1 MNKTIQPMR
10 NQSTPYSLPQTIGQA
25 ACRQK
30 CGLAVGPPSVT
41 GAALALVGLWLG
53 AGCQTGDVSDTA
65 SKPYEFMSLPKP
77 ALAPETKPTPGS
89 TNAIILR
96 EGDTA
101 ISRPVPAATNA
112 LILREGD
119 TVRVTF
125 PGAPNLNTVQ
135 QIRRDGQIT
144 LPTGGELKAVGRK
157 PTELEADL
165 LKVYGPQLQFKEV
178 VVALESSAFPVFVT
192 GAVLRPGRIMSDR
205 PITALEAI
213 MEAGGF
219 DYTKANI
226 KAVVIVRH
234 EDGQVKNFKLN
245 LKLPLEGKQS
255 KPFYLKPS
263 DIVYVKER
271 FSFF

>member
-1 MNKTIQPMR
+1 MPHCLHR
-10 NQSTPYSLPQTIGQA
+10 TIGQTA
-25 ACRQK
+25 RRWK
-30 CGLAVGPPSVT
+30 CSLAVGPRSVT
-41 GAALALVGLWLG
+41 GAALALACLWFG
-53 AGCQTGDVSDTA
+53 AGCETQNVGDA
-65 SKPYEFMSLPKP
+65 AFQPYEFKKTTPKVAP
-77 ALAPETKPTPGS
+77 ADDVKAALAS
-89 TNAIILR
+89 TNAIFPGA
-96 EGDTA
+96 GDVA
-101 ISRPVPAATNA
+101 VPRPVPAATNA
-112 LILREGD
+112 MILREGD
-119 TVRVTF
+119 TVRITF
-125 PGAPNLNTVQ
+125 PGAANLNTVQ
-135 QIRRDGQIT
+135 QVRRDGQIT

-219 DYTKANI
+219 DYTKANL
-226 KAVVIVRH
+226 KAVVVVRH
-234 EDGQVKNFKLN
+234 EEGQIRNFKLN

-255 KPFYLKPS
+255 EPFYLKPS

>member
-1 MNKTIQPMR
+1 MKNESPPHSIPE
-10 NQSTPYSLPQTIGQA
+10 TIGQA
-25 ACRQK
+25 GCRRR
-30 CGLAVGPPSVT
+30 CGLAVGPRSVT

-53 AGCQTGDVSDTA
+53 AGCQTQNLSDDVFQRH
-65 SKPYEFMSLPKP
+65 EFKSLPKP
-77 ALAPETKPTPGS
+77 ALAEDTKTTPAS
-89 TNAIILR
+89 T
-96 EGDTA
+96 TA
-101 ISRPVPAATNA
+101 IV
-112 LILREGD
+112 LREGD
-119 TVRVTF
+119 TVRITF

-135 QIRRDGQIT
+135 QVRRDGQIT

-219 DYTKANI
+219 DYTKANL

-234 EDGQVKNFKLN
+234 EEGQVKNFKLN

-255 KPFYLKPS
+255 EPFYLKPS

>member
-1 MNKTIQPMR
+1 MR
-10 NQSTPYSLPQTIGQA
+10 NESTPHSIPRTIGHA
-25 ACRQK
+25 ARRRR
-30 CGLAVGPPSVT
+30 CGRAVGPRSVT

-53 AGCQTGDVSDTA
+53 AGCQTQNLSNDVFE
-65 SKPYEFMSLPKP
+65 PYEFKSPPKAAP
-77 ALAPETKPTPGS
+77 AEETKSIPAS
-89 TNAIILR
+89 TNAM
-96 EGDTA
+96 
-101 ISRPVPAATNA
+101 
-112 LILREGD
+112 ILREGD
-119 TVRVTF
+119 TVRITF

-157 PTELEADL
+157 PSELEADL

-219 DYTKANI
+219 DYTKANL
-226 KAVVIVRH
+226 KAVVIIRH
-234 EDGQVKNFKLN
+234 EEGQVKNFKLN

-255 KPFYLKPS
+255 EPFYLKPS